1 MANKSISANSI
12 LVLDNET
19 PEDVAKAMIESGN
32 QKEPFYLFCLDN
44 AYRRI
49 QYFKKMMPRIQI
61 FYGQER
67 LKYYI
72 IRH

>member
-1 MANKSISANSI
+1 MANKSISENSI

-32 QKEPFYLFCLDN
+32 QKEPFCLFCLDN
-44 AYRRI
+44 AYHRI

-61 FYGQER
+61 FYGQEC